1 MDQTITLADYER
13 RAREVLERTRYEYFA
28 AGAGTE
34 ITLRE
39 NRDAYDT
46 FRLRPPVLKP
56 VGKRDHAIT
65 LFGHATPSPILVAPM
80 AFQKLAHPDGE
91 LATARACAAAGAI
104 YVASTV
110 ATCSLE
116 EIAAASSGP
125 KWFQLYVF
133 KDKGV
138 TRSLV
143 ERAEAAG
150 YHAIEMTADVPVMGR
165 READIRNHFSLPAGY
180 VVKNL
185 ESAGHGC
192 MDSDGKDSGPA
203 LYTRYLFDPDLSW
216 KDVEWLRS
224 ITKLPIVVKGIL
236 RGDDGLKAVEHGAAG
251 IVVSNHGGRQLDTVL
266 PTIRALP
273 EVVSAVAGRIPVL
286 IDGGIRKGIDI
297 VKALA
302 LGASAVQVGRPILWG
317 LAVNGEA
324 GVKHILTLLRE
335 ELDNALA
342 LCGCPSIA
350 HVTRDLVT

>member
-1 MDQTITLADYER
+1 MSEPITLADFEC
-13 RAREVLERTRYEYFA
+13 RAREILPRSAFEYFA
-28 AGAGTE
+28 AGAGAE

-39 NRDAYDT
+39 NRDGYDGL
-46 FRLRPPVLKP
+46 RLRPRVLVP
-56 VGKRDHAIT
+56 VGRRDLSTT
-65 LFGHATPSPILVAPM
+65 LLGQRLPTPILVAPM

-91 LATARACAAAGAI
+91 LATARACATAGAL

-116 EIAAASSGP
+116 EIAAVAAGP

-133 KDKGV
+133 KDRGV

-150 YHAIEMTADVPVMGR
+150 YQAIEMTADVPVMGR
-165 READIRNHFSLPAGY
+165 READIRNHFSLPEGLT
-180 VVKNL
+180 VKNL
-185 ESAGHGC
+185 EHAGHGC
-192 MDSDGKDSGPA
+192 MNSDGVDSGPA

-224 ITKLPIVVKGIL
+224 ITRLPIVVKGVL
-236 RGDDGLKAVEHGAAG
+236 RGDDAARAIEHGAAG
-251 IVVSNHGGRQLDTVL
+251 VVVSNHGGRQLDTSL

-273 EVVSAVAGRIPVL
+273 EVAAAVGGRTAIIV
-286 IDGGIRKGIDI
+286 DGGIRKGIDI
-297 VKALA
+297 IKALA
-302 LGASAVQVGRPILWG
+302 LGANAVQVGRPVLWG
-317 LAVNGEA
+317 LAVGGEA
-324 GVKHILTLLRE
+324 GAARVLSLLRD

-350 HVTRDLVT
+350 HVSRDLIA